1 MADEGEQ
8 KAGCLGAIL
17 TFLFGP
23 KRFPLP
29 YRTRDD
35 FLTPA
40 ELSFYRVLAPLVE
53 GRLVVCPKV
62 RLGDL
67 FFVSRPTKRMAHR
80 ARISQKHVDFL
91 LCEPNTL
98 KPVVGIELDDSS
110 HARPKR
116 RERDAF
122 VNQVFEAAG
131 LPLLRVPVRR
141 HYAPAELGDLLA
153 PYLAPESK
161 PPPVPP
167 GDDAAPPRCPKCG
180 VPMVVRTA
188 TRGKLEGRRFYGC
201 PNYPKCRE
209 RLPLH

>member
-1 MADEGEQ
+1 MADEREQ

-29 YRTRDD
+29 YRTRGD

-40 ELSFYRVLAPLVE
+40 ERSFYHVLAPLVE

-67 FFVSRPTKRMAHR
+67 FFVSRPTNRVAHR
-80 ARISQKHVDFL
+80 ARIAQKHVDFV
-91 LCEPNTL
+91 LCEPNAL

-110 HARPKR
+110 HGRAER

-122 VNQVFEAAG
+122 VNQVFAAAG

-141 HYAPAELGDLLA
+141 HYAPAELSDLLA
-153 PYLAPESK
+153 PYLDPESK
-161 PPPVPP
+161 RPPVPP
-167 GDDAAPPRCPKCG
+167 RDEAALPRC
-180 VPMVVRTA
+180 
-188 TRGKLEGRRFYGC
+188 
-201 PNYPKCRE
+201 
-209 RLPLH
+209 